1 MADELIT
8 LIPAGPEDVA
18 GIVDLCLS
26 VERQH
31 EAYWPLRWQLRGDLG
46 PRYHRWLE
54 SNLAAPRWL
63 ILCAK
68 AGTSAA
74 AAPSLVGV
82 LVAAIQ
88 EEIPIYSYREYAF
101 IHDMAVVVEYRRR
114 GVANQ
119 LLQEA
124 RRWAGEKGVNQIR
137 AMVAV
142 KNDAASK
149 LFGHA
154 GYRATYQEMVQSIG
168 DLGEAALTFSF
179 LSHRRGSGGRAVPG
193 GNGRG
198 F

>member
-1 MADELIT
+1 MTNDLIT

-31 EAYWPLRWQLRGDLG
+31 EAYWPLRWQLRCDLG

-68 AGTSAA
+68 AVASAA

-114 GVANQ
+114 GVANR

-142 KNDAASK
+142 KNDAATE

-154 GYRATYQEMVQSIG
+154 GYRATYREMVQSIS
-168 DLGEAALTFSF
+168 DLG
-179 LSHRRGSGGRAVPG
+179 AV
-193 GNGRG
+193 
-198 F
+198 

>member
-1 MADELIT
+1 MINESIT

-31 EAYWPLRWQLRGDLG
+31 EAYWPLRWQLRSDLG
-46 PRYHRWLE
+46 QGYHRWLE
-54 SNLAAPRWL
+54 SNLAVSRWL

-68 AGTSAA
+68 AVATAEPV
-74 AAPSLVGV
+74 PSLVGV

-101 IHDMAVVVEYRRR
+101 IHDMAVVAEYRRR

-124 RRWAGEKGVNQIR
+124 RRWARERGVNQIR

-142 KNDAASK
+142 KNDAATK

-154 GYRATYQEMVQSIG
+154 GYRATYQEMVQAT
-168 DLGEAALTFSF
+168 E
-179 LSHRRGSGGRAVPG
+179 
-193 GNGRG
+193 
-198 F
+198 